1 MQNVLVVHP
10 NSNPHCCPGHWTNSA
25 SHLESVRIE
34 LYKSEA
40 DDDDGMNTWR
50 SLKG

>member
-10 NSNPHCCPGHWTNSA
+10 DSNPHCFSGHWTNPA

-34 LYKSEA
+34 LYKGEA
-40 DDDDGMNTWR
+40 DDDDGIMT
-50 SLKG
+50 